1 VAAGIALGWLDARV
15 DVATRGG
22 RLTIEWAGG
31 NDLADPSAP
40 VRLTGPAEFV
50 FEGEIAL

>member
-1 VAAGIALGWLDARV
+1 VACGIALGWLDARV

-22 RLTIEWAGG
+22 CLTIEWAGPAV
-31 NDLADPSAP
+31 ADAP
-40 VRLTGPAEFV
+40 VCMTGPAEFV